1 MASFQPLS
9 VLFYRE
15 GFGWRELA
23 TVPDVASQSEL
34 INFIIS
40 LGATRSGDWYRF
52 PPDADATFHQAIKRA
67 QDLGGKVYDLPYRTS
82 S

>member
-15 GFGWRELA
+15 GFYWRQLA

-40 LGATRSGDWYRF
+40 LGATRSGDWYEF
-52 PPDADATFHQAIKRA
+52 PVELRRNAGSCGTRG
-67 QDLGGKVYDLPYRTS
+67 LGVEVALLC
-82 S
+82 